1 MKIHF
6 YKVEP
11 PDIHDDLAHILDQ
24 LLEEN
29 QSPRGNERDIGGKI
43 VFLEELNKRSTSYEM
58 DFTQRRVENG
68 PGHSKKGKPTEDFK
82 LDPDAGFG
90 EQTAAIWS
98 SEHLAVQYNHYGVRP
113 STIRGYLQKILHGQT
128 SDQSDPLSIIPVVD
142 DEVFAKFLK
151 SKQQTKFSVTVDANT
166 ISKEMADNVTLN
178 TALKLRETTLAAKVE
193 ISISYGGNKR
203 GGTLQGIKKIVD
215 GLMKN
220 RECVSS
226 IKAGVKDELDAPVE
240 ILDLIEHR
248 VQIEVPDS
256 ELNRT
261 AGRRFDYESRISAI
275 RREFSKWLRKRHAG

>member
-24 LLEEN
+24 IGRKPISKREL
-29 QSPRGNERDIGGKI
+29 DIGGKI

-151 SKQQTKFSVTVDANT
+151 SKQQKKFSVTVDANT
-166 ISKEMADNVTLN
+166 ISKEMEDNVALS
-178 TALKLRETTLAAKVE
+178 TALKLRETTLAAKVK
-193 ISISYGGNKR
+193 ISISYGGE
-203 GGTLQGIKKIVD
+203 GGTLQGIKKMVD
-215 GLMKN
+215 GLMKK

-226 IKAGVKDELDAPVE
+226 IKVGVKDELDAPVE

-275 RREFSKWLRKRHAG
+275 RREFSKWLRKRHPG

>member
-11 PDIHDDLAHILDQ
+11 PNIHDDLAHILDQ
-24 LLEEN
+24 IGKKSISE
-29 QSPRGNERDIGGKI
+29 RERDIGGKT
-43 VFLEELNKRSTSYEM
+43 VFLEKINKENNRYEM

-68 PGHSKKGKPTEDFK
+68 PGRSEKGKPTEDFE
-82 LDPDAGFG
+82 LAEDAGFG

-98 SEHLAVQYNHYGVRP
+98 SEYLAVQYNHYGVRP
-113 STIRGYLQKILHGQT
+113 STIRGYLRKILHGQT
-128 SDQSDPLSIIPVVD
+128 SDQQDPLSIIPVVD
-142 DEVFAKFLK
+142 DEVFAKFLE

-166 ISKEMADNVTLN
+166 ISNEMADNVALS
-178 TALKLRETTLAAKVE
+178 TALKLREATSAAKVE
-193 ISISYGGNKR
+193 ISISYK
-203 GGTLQGIKKIVD
+203 GGTLQGIKEIVD

-275 RREFSKWLRKRHAG
+275 RRELSRWWLRKRDAG

>member
-6 YKVEP
+6 YKVELSNN
-11 PDIHDDLAHILDQ
+11 HNDLSHILDQ
-24 LLEEN
+24 IGKKPISE
-29 QSPRGNERDIGGKI
+29 RERDIGGKP
-43 VFLEELNKRSTSYEM
+43 VFLEKINKENNRYEM

-68 PGHSKKGKPTEDFK
+68 PGYSKKGKPTEDFQ
-82 LDPDAGFG
+82 LEDDAGFG
-90 EQTAAIWS
+90 EQAAAIWS
-98 SEHLAVQYNHYGVRP
+98 KGYLAVQYNHYGVRP
-113 STIRGYLQKILHGQT
+113 STIRGYLQEILHNQK
-128 SDQSDPLSIIPVVD
+128 SDQPDLLSMIPVTD
-142 DEVFAKFLK
+142 DKAYARFLG
-151 SKQQTKFSVTVDANT
+151 SQYQTKLSFAVYPNT
-166 ISKEMADNVTLN
+166 ISKEMPDNVGLV
-178 TALKLRETTLAAKVE
+178 TALELRETTSAAKVE

-203 GGTLQGIKKIVD
+203 GGTLQGIKEIVD

-226 IKAGVKDELDAPVE
+226 IKAGVKDELDESVE

-275 RREFSKWLRKRHAG
+275 RREFSKWLRKRDAG

>member
-11 PDIHDDLAHILDQ
+11 SNIHDDLTHILDQ
-24 LLEEN
+24 IGKKPI
-29 QSPRGNERDIGGKI
+29 SKRKRDIGGKI
-43 VFLEELNKRSTSYEM
+43 VFLEELNKRVTRYEM

-68 PGHSKKGKPTEDFK
+68 PGYSKKGKPTEDFE
-82 LDPDAGFG
+82 LEDEAGFG
-90 EQTAAIWS
+90 EQAAAIWS
-98 SEHLAVQYNHYGVRP
+98 KGYLAVQYNHYGVRP
-113 STIRGYLQKILHGQT
+113 STIRGYLQEILHDQKSGQP
-128 SDQSDPLSIIPVVD
+128 DLSMIPVTD
-142 DEVFAKFLK
+142 DRAYVRFLG
-151 SKQQTKFSVTVDANT
+151 SQYQTKLSFAVYPNT
-166 ISKEMADNVTLN
+166 ISKEIADNVGLVA
-178 TALKLRETTLAAKVE
+178 ALEFRETTSAAKVE

-226 IKAGVKDELDAPVE
+226 IKAGVKDELDASVE

-248 VQIEVPDS
+248 VQIEVQDS